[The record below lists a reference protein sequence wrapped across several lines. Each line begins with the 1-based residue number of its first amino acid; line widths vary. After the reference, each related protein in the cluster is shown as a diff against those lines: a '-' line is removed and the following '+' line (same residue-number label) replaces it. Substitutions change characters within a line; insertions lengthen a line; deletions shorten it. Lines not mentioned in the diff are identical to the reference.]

1 MTPSHRESLKLAE
14 QFNPTTVEAVRFLVE
29 EAEKLPFDDRRE
41 MFNCCI
47 DEILFFATEARAKE
61 DRLSLGHPAS
71 AG

>member
-1 MTPSHRESLKLAE
+1 MTPSHRESLKLAKK
-14 QFNPTTVEAVRFLVE
+14 FNPSTVDAVKFLVK
-29 EAEKLPFDDRRE
+29 EAEKLPFDDRRT

-61 DRLSLGHPAS
+61 GRLSRGLPAS